1 MYVYTCIL
9 RLLIRMI
16 AVTVKTLKSL
26 SRCENLLTQ
35 YCQDHSSVTCGLY
48 TCILRLLI
56 RMIAVTVK
64 TLKSLSRCENLL
76 T

>member
-16 AVTVKTLKSL
+16 AVTIKTLKSL

-35 YCQDHSSVTCGLY
+35 ND
-48 TCILRLLI
+48 
-56 RMIAVTVK
+56 IAKTTVQLPADYQ
-64 TLKSLSRCENLL
+64 TL
-76 T
+76 TIT